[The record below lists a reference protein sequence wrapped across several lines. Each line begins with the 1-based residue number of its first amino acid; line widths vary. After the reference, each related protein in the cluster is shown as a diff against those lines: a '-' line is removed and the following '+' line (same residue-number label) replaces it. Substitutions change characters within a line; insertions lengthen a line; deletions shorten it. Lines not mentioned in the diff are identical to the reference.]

1 MYGNQNNSTC
11 IFQINKNLANMQQDG
26 KTYVQLLRTLEGMT
40 SELVLHRPYT
50 VDAAKLRKREE
61 KDKIF
66 QLLASFGSEYEDLR
80 SKILM
85 NHDPSSL
92 TRVCV
97 AIQREEAHRKV
108 INFDFKIPLSET
120 RAYAI
125 NKSMNND
132 RPYKGK

>member
-26 KTYVQLLRTLEGMT
+26 KTYLQLLGTLEGMT
-40 SELVLHRPYT
+40 SELVLYRPYT
-50 VDAAKLRKREE
+50 VDAAKLRKHEE

-66 QLLASFGSEYEDLR
+66 QLLASLGSEYEDLC

-85 NHDPSSL
+85 NPDLPSL
-92 TRVCV
+92 TSVCA
-97 AIQREEAHRKV
+97 AIQRKEARRKV
-108 INFDFKIPLSET
+108 INFDFKILLLET

-132 RPYKGK
+132 KPYKGK